1 MMAQEAIDARLD
13 YPISII
19 GGNDET
25 LTVADGTA
33 KTVVIVRGN
42 VLEHTLTVLRNP
54 FQDIRILGV
63 GSTERILILIVFFF
77 HVYIVPKYGGLVK
90 GYPDQLQFFFPS

>member
-1 MMAQEAIDARLD
+1 MTAQAAIDARLD
-13 YPISII
+13 YPISI
-19 GGNDET
+19 
-25 LTVADGTA
+25 AASTA
-33 KTVVIVRGN
+33 KTVVVVRGN
-42 VLEHTLTVLRNP
+42 VLEHSLTVLRNP